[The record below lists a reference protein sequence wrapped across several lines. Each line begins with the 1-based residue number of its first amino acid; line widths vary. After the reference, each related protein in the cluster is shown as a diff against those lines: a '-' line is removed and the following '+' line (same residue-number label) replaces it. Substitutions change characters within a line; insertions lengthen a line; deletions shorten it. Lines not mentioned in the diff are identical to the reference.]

1 MLPAKSAL
9 NFNSTL
15 RDNAMLDDVT
25 GTRTVDREVV
35 AFRVAGQ
42 DFCIDIM
49 SVREIRGW
57 TETTILPHAQRFVKG
72 VINLRGSV
80 VPVVDLSERL
90 GLGMIEPGP
99 RHVIIIT
106 VIGTQTVG
114 LLAEVVSDI
123 LTVSDDSMQPVPDI
137 ASESARAYISGVVV
151 AQEKMIRKI
160 DLAKVLPANGKELA

>member
-1 MLPAKSAL
+1 MLA
-9 NFNSTL
+9 
-15 RDNAMLDDVT
+15 DVT
-25 GTRTVDREVV
+25 GTRTIDREVV

-90 GLGMIEPGP
+90 GLGMTDPGP
-99 RHVIIIT
+99 RDVIIIT
-106 VIGTQTVG
+106 VIGTQTIG
-114 LLAEVVSDI
+114 LLAAVVLDI
-123 LTVSDDSMQPVPDI
+123 LTVNDETLQPVPEI
-137 ASESARAYISGVVV
+137 VAESARAYISGVVV
-151 AQEKMIRKI
+151 IGDKMIRKI
-160 DLAKVLPANGKELA
+160 DLTRVLPASGET

>member
-1 MLPAKSAL
+1 
-9 NFNSTL
+9 
-15 RDNAMLDDVT
+15 MLDDVSE
-25 GTRTVDREVV
+25 TRAIAREVV

-57 TETTILPHAQRFVKG
+57 TETTILPHAQRYVKG

-106 VIGTQTVG
+106 VIGTQTIG

-123 LTVSDDSMQPVPDI
+123 LTVNDETMQPVPEI
-137 ASESARAYISGVVV
+137 ASESARAYISGMVV
-151 AQEKMIRKI
+151 AHDKMIRKI
-160 DLAKVLPANGKELA
+160 DLAKVLPADGRELA

>member
-1 MLPAKSAL
+1 
-9 NFNSTL
+9 
-15 RDNAMLDDVT
+15 MLDNT
-25 GTRTVDREVV
+25 NPAEPGREAV

-57 TETTILPHAQRFVKG
+57 TETTMLPHAQRSVKG

-90 GLGMIEPGP
+90 GLGTIQPGP

-106 VIGTQTVG
+106 VIGDQTVG

-123 LTVSDDSMQPVPDI
+123 LSVSDNALQPVPDI
-137 ASESARAYISGVVV
+137 ASESSRGYLSGVLVMG
-151 AQEKMIRKI
+151 ERMIRKI
-160 DLAKVLPANGKELA
+160 DLTRILPAPGRELA

>member
-1 MLPAKSAL
+1 MRSVT
-9 NFNSTL
+9 STL
-15 RDNAMLDDVT
+15 LQRGNTMLDEMT
-25 GTRTVDREVV
+25 NTRSMDREVV

-57 TETTILPHAQRFVKG
+57 TETTILPHAQRYVKG

-90 GLGMIEPGP
+90 GLGQIEPGP

-106 VIGTQTVG
+106 VIGSQTVG

-123 LTVSDDSMQPVPDI
+123 LTVNDNTMQPVPEI

-151 AQEKMIRKI
+151 AEEKMIRKI
-160 DLAKVLPANGKELA
+160 DLARVLPTSGKEAA

>member
-1 MLPAKSAL
+1 
-9 NFNSTL
+9 
-15 RDNAMLDDVT
+15 MLDELT
-25 GTRTVDREVV
+25 GTRTIDREVV

-57 TETTILPHAQRFVKG
+57 TETTILPHAQRYVKG

-106 VIGTQTVG
+106 VIGTQTIG

-123 LTVSDDSMQPVPDI
+123 LTVNDDSMQPVPDI
-137 ASESARAYISGVVV
+137 ASESARAYISGVLIT
-151 AQEKMIRKI
+151 QDKMIRKI
-160 DLAKVLPANGKELA
+160 DLSRVLPPKGREIA